1 MWDLVPWQ
9 GSDQGPLLWEHGI
22 PTTGPRG
29 DVLPGQFLC
38 SSWVKDD
45 FYFLK
50 WVGGKKTGTIRD
62 VCKLC
67 EIPVSVFIN
76 RILWKPSPTVAL
88 PIVCG
93 HFCATG
99 EELSGYDK
107 RLTTWL
113 AEPKIFT
120 NWSFTKRSQPLF
132 RGSGRDWRS
141 ICQHPCWD
149 NISIGT
155 KTQRCRR
162 VLAGCQESR
171 ASRTADG
178 HRQELG
184 DRGASTCLRNTQV
197 LPFPPRILSSALL
210 RGHRL

>member
-1 MWDLVPWQ
+1 M
-9 GSDQGPLLWEHGI
+9 
-22 PTTGPRG
+22 
-29 DVLPGQFLC
+29 
-38 SSWVKDD
+38 
-45 FYFLK
+45 
-50 WVGGKKTGTIRD
+50 GGKKTGTIRD

-120 NWSFTKRSQPLF
+120 NWSFTERSQPLF

-141 ICQHPCWD
+141 ICQRPCWD

-171 ASRTADG
+171 ASWSAGWAQARTPG
-178 HRQELG
+178 PGCIHVSQEHTGPAFFPLESCPLLYWG
-184 DRGASTCLRNTQV
+184 VTDFKPVLYWRDFVCLV
-197 LPFPPRILSSALL
+197 VCFF
-210 RGHRL
+210 